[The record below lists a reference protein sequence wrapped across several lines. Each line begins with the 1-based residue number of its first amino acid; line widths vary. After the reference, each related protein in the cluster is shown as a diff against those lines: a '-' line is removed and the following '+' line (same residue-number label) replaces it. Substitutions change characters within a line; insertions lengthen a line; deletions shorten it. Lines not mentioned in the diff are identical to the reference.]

1 MIRHAHAPSLD
12 LIGAST
18 STLCAIHCAALPLVA
33 AALPTL
39 GIGWVGSGAVEWGL
53 VGSSGLIAFLALR
66 KGYRIHGRQAPRL
79 VALLGFLAVVVSI
92 LLESLGG
99 WVTVLRVLGGFT
111 MVLGHI
117 LNGLGCRVCALKVD
131 QTTREVTPALYRGR

>member
-1 MIRHAHAPSLD
+1 MSNHTHPPALD
-12 LIGAST
+12 LIGASA

-39 GIGWVGSGAVEWGL
+39 GIGWLGSGAVEWGL

-66 KGYRIHGRQAPRL
+66 KGHRIHGRQAPRV

-92 LLESLGG
+92 FLESMGA

-131 QTTREVTPALYRGR
+131 HATREATPAL